1 MALDKASRPGLTLQD
16 HLAALHDGLS
26 PAERKVAALVA
37 ADPAGIT
44 RQTLATVAR
53 SAGVSEPTV
62 VRFCRTLGLEGFAE
76 LRLALARAEGAGPLP
91 RRGSLAGTPAA
102 EAASAFCEAAIAEV
116 TALREQLDPAAL
128 EAAARLLLAARQVEI
143 WGFGDAAPLA
153 DVVAPALLG
162 LCRGVVARGGA
173 RMQAM
178 AAAGLE
184 ADSAVLC
191 LSARGGASGPVRAAM
206 AAGAQTVAL
215 APAGSPLCASADIAL
230 GYAAGDAAGPMARGP
245 VLLAL
250 AGALAGAV
258 EVLASPA
265 ARDRAARMR
274 EAGA

>member
-1 MALDKASRPGLTLQD
+1 MAQDKALRPGIALQD
-16 HLAALHDGLS
+16 RLAALRDGLS

-37 ADPAGIT
+37 ADPGGMT

-53 SAGVSEPTV
+53 AAGVSEPTV
-62 VRFCRTLGLEGFAE
+62 VRFCRSLGLEGFAE

-91 RRGSLAGTPAA
+91 RRGRPAGTPMA
-102 EAASAFCEAAIAEV
+102 EAAFAACEAAIADV
-116 TALREQLDPAAL
+116 TALREQLDAAAL
-128 EAAARLLLAARQVEI
+128 EAAVRLLLAAPQVEI
-143 WGFGDAAPLA
+143 WGMGDAAPLA

-162 LCRGVVARGGA
+162 LCRGVVARGDA

-178 AAAGLE
+178 AGPGLQPG
-184 ADSAVLC
+184 SVVLC
-191 LSARGGASGPVRAAM
+191 LSARGDASAPVRAAM
-206 AAGAQTVAL
+206 AAGAQSVAL
-215 APAGSPLCASADIAL
+215 APAGSPLCGSADIAL
-230 GYAAGDAAGPMARGP
+230 GYAAGDVAGPMARTP

-250 AGALAGAV
+250 AGALAGAL